1 MEELTPIE
9 ETLVEK
15 ATSALKNAHVPYSNF
30 RVGAAL
36 LSTDGEIYTGCNVEN
51 AAYGSTICAERTA
64 IFKAISEGD
73 KEFSA
78 IAIVLETGDGIGSP
92 CGACRQVMN
101 EFNAEMKV
109 IMANTSGDYKISTV
123 EDLLP
128 DSFGANYLEHNEI
141 VRPEP

>member
-1 MEELTPIE
+1 MEELTPVE

-15 ATSALKNAHVPYSNF
+15 ASTVLENAYAPYSNF

-36 LSTDGEIYTGCNVEN
+36 LTTDGDIYTGCNVEN

-64 IFKAISEGD
+64 IFKAVSEGE
-73 KEFSA
+73 KEFST
-78 IAIVLETGDGIGSP
+78 ISIVLENNEGIGSP

-109 IMANTSGDYKISTV
+109 IMANTDGDYKVSNV
-123 EDLLP
+123 EKLLP
-128 DSFGANYLEHNEI
+128 DSFGANYLEHREI

>member
-9 ETLVEK
+9 QTLLEK
-15 ATSALKNAHVPYSNF
+15 ATEVLENAHVPYSNF

-36 LSTDGEIYTGCNVEN
+36 LDRDGNIYTGCNVEN

-64 IFKAISEGD
+64 IFKAVSEGE
-73 KEFSA
+73 KEFST
-78 IAIVLETGDGIGSP
+78 IAIVLETDDGIGAP

-109 IMANTSGDYKISTV
+109 IMANTDGDYKISTV

-128 DSFGANYLEHNEI
+128 DSFGANYLEHREI

>member
-1 MEELTPIE
+1 MEELSPTE

-15 ATSALKNAHVPYSNF
+15 ATAALKNAYAPYSNF

-36 LSTDGEIYTGCNVEN
+36 LSRDGNIYTGCNVEN

-64 IFKAISEGD
+64 IFKAISEGE
-73 KEFSA
+73 KEFST
-78 IAIVLETGDGIGSP
+78 IAIVLETDDGIGSP

-101 EFNAEMKV
+101 EFNAEMKI
-109 IMANTSGDYKISTV
+109 IMANTAGDYKVSNV
-123 EDLLP
+123 EELLP
-128 DSFGANYLEHNEI
+128 DSFGANYLENREI